1 MSDRVMFIPWV
12 EAAPTSSER
21 TPQLLSRL
29 SQWYNVTAIRPG
41 RFSGMVYDMSKPR
54 AARYLV
60 FILDMVETFIRTL
73 RTARRENVSLIFA
86 EGTYFSLAGA
96 MVAKLRRI
104 PMVWDNHANIRD
116 FSAALGKSRLFFRA
130 NLLMERMLHSLSSAV
145 LVVSGKER
153 EAYRELGFDT
163 GKFIVVPTCV
173 DLDALDQG
181 MMSRS
186 ESREKLGIQGRSVLF
201 FGQLKYEPNLES
213 ALYISREMT
222 PVLRERAPDAQVYM
236 AGSGEL
242 GEEPSD
248 GTHMLGF
255 VPELTPWL
263 SAADVC
269 VAPTWRGVG
278 ILTKVIDMLSAGRA
292 TVVSPLALD
301 GMPELEDGENC
312 LVGHDR
318 EEFTRQVAR
327 LLDDE
332 ELRDRLGRNGRR
344 LVEERYCWSVVG
356 LRLRGV
362 LDDLMKEAGNG

>member
-1 MSDRVMFIPWV
+1 MSGRVMFIPWV

-29 SQWYNVTAIRPG
+29 SQWYNVTAVRPG
-41 RFSGMVYDMSKPR
+41 RFNRLVYDMSKPL
-54 AARYLV
+54 AARYLIFV
-60 FILDMVETFIRTL
+60 LDMVDTFIRTL
-73 RTARRENVSLIFA
+73 RTARSENVSLIFA

-96 MVAKLRRI
+96 MVAKLRQV

-116 FSAALGKSRLFFRA
+116 FSAALGKSGLFFRA
-130 NLLMERMLHSLSSAV
+130 NLLLERILHSLSSAV
-145 LVVSGKER
+145 LVVSDKER
-153 EAYRELGFDT
+153 EAYRELDFDT
-163 GKFIVVPTCV
+163 EKFVVIPTCV
-173 DLDALDQG
+173 DLDALDRG
-181 MMSRS
+181 MISRN
-186 ESREKLGIQGRSVLF
+186 ESREELGIQGRSVLF

-213 ALYISREMT
+213 ALYISREMA
-222 PVLRERAPDAQVYM
+222 PALRKRSPDAQVYM

-248 GTHMLGF
+248 GVRMLGF
-255 VPELTPWL
+255 VPELAPWL

-312 LVGHDR
+312 LVGRDR
-318 EEFTRQVAR
+318 EEFTSQVAR

-332 ELRDRLGRNGRR
+332 ELRERLGRNGRQ

-356 LRLRGV
+356 LRLRRT